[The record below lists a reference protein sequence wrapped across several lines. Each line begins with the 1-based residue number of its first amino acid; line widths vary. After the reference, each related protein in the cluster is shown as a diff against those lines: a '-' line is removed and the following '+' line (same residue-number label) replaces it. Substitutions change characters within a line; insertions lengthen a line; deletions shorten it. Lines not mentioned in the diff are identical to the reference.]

1 MRFPNGYGGIVN
13 LGKKR
18 RRPYG
23 VRITAGYTKEGKAIY
38 KYLGYYAKRQD
49 ALAALAEYNLR
60 PYDIDG
66 RNKTFAEVYELASKA
81 AFREASHQK
90 IVSYKAAYKKC
101 AAIHNMKISQ
111 IKTAELQ
118 SVLDNCDTRS
128 LSSLNNIKVVF
139 HTVFKYALQNDFIIK
154 DYSEFVRIDN
164 TSEKKNKTIFTDD
177 EINRLWKNEND
188 FYCRV
193 VLILIYSGFRIN
205 ELLTLKV
212 ENVNLGDGYMQGGLK
227 TKNGKNRIVP
237 IHSRIESFI
246 EDFYNPEN
254 EFLINRNGKKVLY
267 HTFKN
272 NCITTLNHLGI
283 NHTLHECRHTTASL
297 LNRYGAKDT
306 NIKKLLGHSTGD
318 LTKDVYTHVQL
329 TELKQTIS
337 LIP

>member
-237 IHSRIESFI
+237 IHSRIRSFI

-272 NCITTLNHLGI
+272 NCITTLNRLGI

-297 LNRYGAKDT
+297 LSRYGAKDT
-306 NIKKLLGHSTGD
+306 NIKKILGHSAMD
-318 LTKDVYTHVQL
+318 LTKDIYTHVQL
-329 TELKQTIS
+329 AELKQTIS